1 MSSMQCPPLPQDT
14 ARAAESAFGSEHP
27 YIKMGES
34 LNHVW
39 DELNLSAQTFQ
50 DLFLTNY
57 FYPHSLMTILQYW
70 EYMTDRQMSQA
81 ARTRLDMKY
90 AMHLP
95 LNFPG
100 IEPAALCGFR
110 QRVLAEWKALEA
122 MQWLIHSLNSL
133 VDRGEAVGANRVIS
147 AVCLPSRAEHTLEHM
162 SMALEA
168 IASADPYWLKI
179 HTLPHWFRRYH
190 LTFDQHKFPLD
201 PKEIKSMIQSVG
213 NDGLHLLAEIEKS
226 EAVHLSRLPEVA
238 SLSEEWRE
246 QFIQE
251 DNVLKF
257 REPHCLSCS
266 YEINI
271 IQNISRRKEENDRKE
286 VKRG

>member
-1 MSSMQCPPLPQDT
+1 M
-14 ARAAESAFGSEHP
+14 
-27 YIKMGES
+27 KMGDS
-34 LNHVW
+34 LNQVW
-39 DELNLSAQTFQ
+39 EELNLSVLVLQ
-50 DLFLTNY
+50 DSFLANS
-57 FYPHSLMTILQYW
+57 FYPHSIMTILQHW
-70 EYMTDRQMSQA
+70 EYLTDRQMSQA

-95 LNFPG
+95 LGFPG
-100 IEPAALCGFR
+100 IEPAALCEFR
-110 QRVLAEWKALEA
+110 QRVLGEWRALEA

-133 VDRGEAVGANRVIS
+133 VDRENLAPGAGRMVD
-147 AVCLPSRAEHTLEHM
+147 AVCLPSRVEHTLEHM

-168 IASADPYWLKI
+168 IAATDPHWLRV

-201 PKEIKSMIQSVG
+201 SKEIKSMIQSVG

>member
-1 MSSMQCPPLPQDT
+1 
-14 ARAAESAFGSEHP
+14 
-27 YIKMGES
+27 MGDS
-34 LNHVW
+34 LNHLW
-39 DELNLSAQTFQ
+39 EELNLPALTFQ
-50 DLFLTNY
+50 DLFLSNC
-57 FYPHSLMTILQYW
+57 FYPHSLMTIMQYW

-100 IEPAALCGFR
+100 IDPATLCQFR
-110 QRVLAEWKALEA
+110 QRVLADWKALET
-122 MQWLIHSLNSL
+122 MLWLMHSLNNL
-133 VDRGEAVGANRVIS
+133 VDRGEAVSAHGMIA

-168 IASADPYWLKI
+168 IAATDPHWLKV
-179 HTLPHWFRRYH
+179 HTLPHWYRRYH
-190 LTFDQHKFPLD
+190 LTLDQYKFPSD
-201 PKEIKSMIQSVG
+201 PDEIKLMIQSVG
-213 NDGLHLLAEIEKS
+213 NDGRHLLEEIEKS
-226 EAVHLSRLPEVA
+226 KLAHLSRLREVDMLA
-238 SLSEEWRE
+238 EEWRE

-251 DNVLKF
+251 GNTLKF

-266 YEINI
+266 YEINV

>member
-1 MSSMQCPPLPQDT
+1 
-14 ARAAESAFGSEHP
+14 
-27 YIKMGES
+27 MGQS

-39 DELNLSAQTFQ
+39 EELNLSALSFQ

-57 FYPHSLMTILQYW
+57 FFPYSLMTIVQYW

-81 ARTRLDMKY
+81 TRTRLDMKY

-95 LNFPG
+95 LNFPSV
-100 IEPAALCGFR
+100 EPAALCGFR
-110 QRVLAEWKALEA
+110 QRVLTEWKALEA

-133 VDRGEAVGANRVIS
+133 VGREAAVAANGIIS
-147 AVCLPSRAEHTLEHM
+147 SVCLPSRAEHTLEHM

-168 IASADPYWLKI
+168 IAATDPHWLKI
-179 HTLPHWFRRYH
+179 HTLPHWYRRYH
-190 LTFDQHKFPLD
+190 LTLDQYKFPSD
-201 PKEIKSMIQSVG
+201 PKDIKLMIQSVG
-213 NDGLHLLAEIEKS
+213 NDGLHLLAEIGKS
-226 EAVHLSRLPEVA
+226 KADHLSRLSAVA
-238 SLSEEWRE
+238 SLSDEWQE
-246 QFIQE
+246 QFIRE
-251 DNVLKF
+251 GNVLKF

-271 IQNISRRKEENDRKE
+271 IQNISRRKEESDRKE